1 MRTRIARSVL
11 LASLSATAAGA
22 IAQAPQEPAPA
33 PLPDLAALLE
43 CRLGYEDFMAYM
55 PVLQDPLKAVA
66 LGWRPLPQANPFM
79 LEYRLNTPV
88 TLFGRQSDHIAFAG
102 DGVVAVLDLAD
113 PRVLARELQL
123 ETGVDTP
130 RKAIFGLEARAG
142 EVVGPDGVPGW
153 IESAVINVSNVDSH
167 PGKTLAGCSYS
178 LDPPQSDAEP
188 QAGMEAGTDDLTPA
202 ATISPGTPLPR

>member
-1 MRTRIARSVL
+1 MGGRRPVCAL
-11 LASLSATAAGA
+11 LALLLA
-22 IAQAPQEPAPA
+22 APA
-33 PLPDLAALLE
+33 MVAAQEDATPRDAAPGLSALLE

-55 PVLQDPLKAVA
+55 PVLQDPLRAVA

-79 LEYRLNTPV
+79 LEYRLNAPV
-88 TLFGRQSDHIAFAG
+88 AVFGHQADHIAFAG

-130 RKAIFGLEARAG
+130 QKAIFGREARAE
-142 EVVGPDGVPGW
+142 EVTGPDGTPGW

-178 LDPPQSDAEP
+178 LDPPDAGP
-188 QAGMEAGTDDLTPA
+188 EAPA
-202 ATISPGTPLPR
+202 ATASPAPAHPR